1 MIGNSFP
8 TDWSMQKLSACCEIV
23 SGATPKRNVEKY
35 WDGDIPWVTPKD
47 LSKLATPVLDCPPE
61 FITKEG
67 LKSCSSRLLPKGS
80 ILFSSRAPIGLTA
93 IAGREMCTN
102 QGFKSLIPG
111 DEVDSGYLFHCMKWM
126 APKIAEMG
134 NGATFKEVSK
144 EVVGRVEIPLP
155 PLPEQRRIA
164 AILDKADAIRR
175 KRQQAIRLTED
186 FLRSVFLDMFGDPV
200 TNPKGWD
207 VGTIRDLVSEVKYG
221 SSGKAGPEGQYPMLR
236 MNNLTYEGGWNFSS
250 LKYID
255 LPEKDLGKY
264 LVQKGDLLFNRTNSK
279 ELVGKT
285 AVFDQ
290 EEPMAYAGYL
300 IRVRPN
306 EGNTN
311 EYISGYLNSEHGK
324 QTLVGM
330 CKSIVGMAN
339 INAQE
344 LQNIKILKAPPEEQ
358 KKYQAIVKSVQCF
371 RKSLDEPVEL
381 TANLFNS
388 LAQRAFRGEL

>member
-1 MIGNSFP
+1 MRIKLPP
-8 TDWSMQKLSACCEIV
+8 TWEVLPIKAVAEVVTGKTPSTKV
-23 SGATPKRNVEKY
+23 SEFFGE
-35 WDGDIPWVTPKD
+35 GIPFVTPPDLDKD
-47 LSKLATPVLDCPPE
+47 EPITKAGASLTALGASQINVVPQSSVLVCCIGSLGKIGFAGSTLATNQQINSIVFDESKVVPRFGFHYCR
-61 FITKEG
+61 T
-67 LKSCSSRLLPKGS
+67 LKPMLEK
-80 ILFSSRAPIGLTA
+80 
-93 IAGREMCTN
+93 
-102 QGFKSLIPG
+102 
-111 DEVDSGYLFHCMKWM
+111 M
-126 APKIAEMG
+126 APATTVKIVNKG
-134 NGATFKEVSK
+134 NFQEL
-144 EVVGRVEIPLP
+144 EIPLP

-164 AILDKADAIRR
+164 AILDKADAIRC

-200 TNPKGWD
+200 TNPKGWE

-236 MNNLTYEGGWNFSS
+236 MNNLTYDGGWDFSS

-324 QTLVGM
+324 QTLVGT

-344 LQNIKILKAPPEEQ
+344 LQNIKILKAPPEDQ
-358 KKYQAIVKSVQCF
+358 KKYQAIVKSVQSF
-371 RKSLDEPVEL
+371 RKTLDEPVAL
-381 TANLFNS
+381 TDSLFNS
-388 LAQRAFRGEL
+388 LVQRAFRGDL